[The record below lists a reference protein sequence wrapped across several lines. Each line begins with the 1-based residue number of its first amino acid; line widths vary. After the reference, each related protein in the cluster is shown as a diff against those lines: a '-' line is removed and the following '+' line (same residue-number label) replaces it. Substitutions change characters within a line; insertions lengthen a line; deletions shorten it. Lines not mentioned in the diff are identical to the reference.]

1 MFIYDD
7 DVKKKYNNKFYSYL
21 RTRNNLENM
30 ANSFFF
36 FFSLYYI
43 FEAGNCEIIVISV

>member
-30 ANSFFF
+30 ANSFFLTIYF
-36 FFSLYYI
+36 LKQ
-43 FEAGNCEIIVISV
+43 GIVK